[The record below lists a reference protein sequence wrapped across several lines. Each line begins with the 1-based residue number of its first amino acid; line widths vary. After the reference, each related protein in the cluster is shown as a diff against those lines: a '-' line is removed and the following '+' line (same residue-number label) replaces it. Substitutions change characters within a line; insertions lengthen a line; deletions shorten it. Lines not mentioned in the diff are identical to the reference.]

1 MFWAVWLRSSPVLRS
16 LPASL
21 LVVTAEPSLIDR
33 ISDLV
38 VRYGWWGVL
47 LGMALQGATLPVA
60 SEIVMMSA
68 GWLLIQRGGESPLLI
83 LWAGLVGATGW
94 VIGASA
100 AYAAMATGGDALLA
114 RLRRRSPRLDAALV
128 VADGWLVRWGVWAA
142 FIARLLPFGRTIIT
156 LPLGAR
162 RVPFVPFA
170 LATFAGGYLWAAF
183 LAGLGYL
190 AGSQWQRVQ
199 EQLGAY
205 ALPVALAGVVV
216 LGVAY
221 VVVQR
226 RRKAHAQRC
235 NGELE

>member
-1 MFWAVWLRSSPVLRS
+1 MYDAFVSPVSPLWAMI
-16 LPASL
+16 AS
-21 LVVTAEPSLIDR
+21 VAGAGAEPSLIDR

-38 VRYGWWGVL
+38 ARYGWWGVL
-47 LGMALQGATLPVA
+47 LCMALQGATLPVA

-68 GWLLIQRGGESPLLI
+68 GWLLIQRVGASPLLI

-128 VADGWLVRWGVWAA
+128 LTDGWFARWGIWAA
-142 FIARLLPFGRTIIT
+142 FVARLLPLGRTIIT
-156 LPLGAR
+156 LPLGAA

-170 LATFAGGYLWAAF
+170 LATFAGGYLWSAF
-183 LAGLGYL
+183 LAALGYV
-190 AGSQWQRVQ
+190 AGSQWERVQ

-205 ALPVALAGVVV
+205 ALPVAVAAGAALVVGYVLVRWRRQARAGV
-216 LGVAY
+216 
-221 VVVQR
+221 R
-226 RRKAHAQRC
+226 D
-235 NGELE
+235 GE